1 MTTHA
6 LPNPLAPHDPLAA
19 HDPNDPSDPT
29 RKPTRGRKVRDLA
42 IGLVVLGAAVVGA
55 TFFLAYKRPE
65 AESPKPSLHVEGDAV
80 HLPADAPAHR
90 YLDFDTAALGDP
102 IPSVP
107 APGRV
112 EVDELRVTRIMPPLA
127 GRVESAPVRTGQA
140 VKTGDLLVSV
150 RSGALGDLD
159 TEVSQA
165 EAALTAASRA
175 RDRIQKLVDASAA
188 AAKDLV
194 DADRDV
200 RIASLALAAAK
211 NRKKALSLDV
221 AAPGTYRLLA
231 PADGVVLTRDVSLG
245 EQVSPERGTP
255 LVTLADLDEV
265 LVMASVTEND
275 AVNLRAGASCKVRAL
290 GAEARQIEATIDQ
303 VSDVVDPVRRTVE
316 VRVRVPNPSHALRVN
331 AFVEVDFE
339 PAQGRRVVI
348 PQQAVVTDN
357 EISVVFV
364 KDPSSDK
371 IARREVKLGRQR
383 DGKAEVLAGLA
394 PGEVFAA
401 KGALLLLNAIDL
413 TR

>member
-1 MTTHA
+1 MTTQA
-6 LPNPLAPHDPLAA
+6 LPNPLAPHDPLSPHHSNEPGDHA
-19 HDPNDPSDPT
+19 PEPRS
-29 RKPTRGRKVRDLA
+29 GRRARDLL
-42 IGLVVLGAAVVGA
+42 IGLVVIGAAVVGA
-55 TFFLAYKRPE
+55 TFFLAYERPE
-65 AESPKPSLHVEGDAV
+65 AESPKPSLQVEGDAV
-80 HLPADAPAHR
+80 HLPTEAPAHR

-112 EVDELRVTRIMPPLA
+112 EVDELRVTRIMPPLS
-127 GRVESAPVRTGQA
+127 GRVESAPFRTGQA
-140 VKTGDLLVSV
+140 VKAGDLLVSV

-175 RDRIQKLVDASAA
+175 RDRILKLVDAKAA
-188 AAKDLV
+188 ATKDLV

-200 RIASLALAAAK
+200 RIASLAVAAAK

-221 AAPGTYRLLA
+221 AVPGTYRLLA
-231 PADGVVLTRDVSLG
+231 PADGVVLTRDVSVG

-275 AVNLRAGASCKVRAL
+275 AMNLRAGTPCRVRAL

-303 VSDVVDPVRRTVE
+303 ISDVVDPVRRTVE
-316 VRVRVPNPSHALRVN
+316 VRVRVPNKARALRVN

-339 PAQGRRVVI
+339 PAQDRKVVI

-357 EISVVFV
+357 EVSIVFV
-364 KDPSSDK
+364 KDPDSDK
-371 IARREVKLGRQR
+371 IVRREVRLGRQR
-383 DGKAEVLAGLA
+383 DGKAEVLSGLA
-394 PGEVFAA
+394 PGEVFATR
-401 KGALLLLNAIDL
+401 GALLLLNAIDL
-413 TR
+413 AR